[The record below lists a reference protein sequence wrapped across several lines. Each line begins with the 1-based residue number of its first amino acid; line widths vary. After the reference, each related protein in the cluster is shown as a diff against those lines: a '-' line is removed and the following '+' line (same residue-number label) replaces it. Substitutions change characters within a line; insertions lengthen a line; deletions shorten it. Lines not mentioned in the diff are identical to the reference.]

1 MDTAQRIT
9 RITTPTSTGSGYL
22 IGPRLVLTSAHTVP
36 DVGGRVQVHTAT
48 DHRPRT
54 GRVLWR
60 GTPHSHDDA
69 ALVKVTDPDWSEHA
83 VTTRWG
89 RLVTTTP
96 GTPCQVWGFPDL
108 VQRTGRAAETAQLTG
123 TVAPGSHYVNH
134 RHVVDLSAHPPR
146 WLPHE
151 IREQEQ
157 TGQRRSLWAGLSGA
171 AMRCG
176 DGELVVGV
184 VAADPEHRDHAA
196 LEVVPAYVLHH
207 DPAFRTVLAQH
218 GVPLALEPVEFAHL
232 AHSPRA
238 HHRPSPAALLEAHRQ
253 VVDFHG
259 REETMRTLL
268 EWCQG
273 EEPLTA
279 AVVHGPGGQGKT
291 RLAHEL
297 TARLAAPD
305 PQGRRWATVWLRQDT
320 TVEELGPVKEATA
333 PLLVVVDYAETRTA
347 QLVRLLQLCDRPPGH
362 APVRLLLLVRTLGE
376 WWDQVNTATGH
387 LLADLALQLP
397 LPPLAPRATERAREY
412 RTALGHLAEALPTAR
427 TPRPADW
434 ARIAAHLADPD
445 LSGPEWETV
454 LSVHMRALADLLDAT
469 QDPTAVT
476 ADTAV
481 EGRVLAHEF
490 RYWDHSAAAYGLGDA
505 DLSQPLRD
513 VLALA
518 FALTP
523 AGVEEADELLGSTAA
538 LEGQTTARRH
548 QIRLWA
554 GGLYPPDGERMW
566 GHLQPDRLLEYFL
579 GQRLQRTPALFDPH
593 LDTVATADAER
604 LVTLYAR
611 AAAHPAL
618 PSVGGLLTGLCTG
631 HIRTLGPAVVDV
643 ATQVEHPGPLL
654 RALEEATDDPD
665 TSPEVL
671 RDLLNALPLSSQRLA
686 VWAERLTARLVQ
698 TRREQA
704 EQDPDAH
711 LDGLAMALQN
721 RALRLGELGR
731 PEQALEA
738 NDEALRHY
746 RTLARQHPDTHLPH
760 LALALNNQSIYL
772 SGMGRVEQAL
782 EAITEALQH
791 YRTLARQHP
800 DAHLPDLAMAL
811 NNQALRMSDMGQ
823 AEQALQAIDEALQRY
838 RTLARQLPD
847 AHLPDLAMALN
858 NRATRLAQL
867 GRPEQAL
874 QAIDEALQHYR
885 TLARQLPDA
894 HLPDLARSLDN
905 RATRLAQ
912 LGRPEQAL
920 QAIDEAVDI
929 RRTLARQLPDTHL
942 PDLAGS
948 LNNQALHMSDMGQA
962 EQALEAITEA
972 VQHYR
977 LLVQQR
983 TEAHLPALAMA
994 LNNQSTRLAE
1004 LGRPEQALEAID
1016 EAVDIRRTLARQL
1029 PDAYLPDLAASLNN
1043 QALRLST
1050 LGQTEQ
1056 ALASIT
1062 EAVDI
1067 RRALARQLPDT
1078 HLPDLAMVLNNQSVR
1093 LGALKRTKEALEAI
1107 DEAVDIRRN
1116 LARQLPDAYLPDL
1129 AASLNNQAL
1138 RLADLGRTE
1147 EALKAI
1153 TEAVDISRPLARQRP
1168 DVHLPDLAR
1177 ALNNQARSL
1186 SALGQSEQA
1195 LRAVTEAVGIR
1206 RTLARQ
1212 LPDAYLP
1219 DLAASLSTQARLLS
1233 KLGQTEQALAS
1244 ITEDVRIRTALAEKR
1259 PALYQRALEHSLRL
1273 LEDLRGSGTGRR

>member
-9 RITTPTSTGSGYL
+9 LITTPTSTGSGYL
-22 IGPRLVLTSAHTVP
+22 IAPRLVLTSAHTVP

-48 DHRPRT
+48 DHRPRA
-54 GRVLWR
+54 GQVVWR

-69 ALVKVTDPDWSEHA
+69 ALVEVTDPDWTEHP

-108 VQRTGRAAETAQLTG
+108 VQRAGRAAETAQLAG

-134 RHVVDLSAHPPR
+134 RHVMDLSAHPPR

-151 IREQEQ
+151 VREQER

-207 DPAFRTVLAQH
+207 DPAFRAVLAEH
-218 GVPLALEPVEFAHL
+218 GVPLVLEPVELAHL
-232 AHSPRA
+232 AHTPRA

-273 EEPLTA
+273 TEPLTA

-297 TARLAAPD
+297 TARLAEPD
-305 PQGRRWATVWLRQDT
+305 PQGRRWATVWLRQDA

-387 LLADLALQLP
+387 LLADLAVQLP

-434 ARIAAHLADPD
+434 ARVADGLADPD

-505 DLSQPLRD
+505 DLAQPLRD
-513 VLALA
+513 VLALVFTLA
-518 FALTP
+518 P
-523 AGVEEADELLGSTAA
+523 AGVEEADELLESAA
-538 LEGQTTARRH
+538 VLQGQSTARRH

-554 GGLYPPDGERMW
+554 GGLYPADGERMW

-579 GQRLQRTPALFDPH
+579 GQRLQRDPALFDPH

-618 PSVGGLLTGLCTG
+618 SAVKGHLSALCTR
-631 HIRTLGPAVVDV
+631 HIHTLGPAVVDV

-654 RALEEATDDPD
+654 RALEDVTDDPD

-671 RDLLNALPLSSQRLA
+671 GRLSDALPLSSQRLA
-686 VWAERLTARLVQ
+686 VWAERLTACLVGV
-698 TRREQA
+698 RRGPAAQN
-704 EQDPDAH
+704 PDAH
-711 LDGLAMALQN
+711 L
-721 RALRLGELGR
+721 
-731 PEQALEA
+731 
-738 NDEALRHY
+738 
-746 RTLARQHPDTHLPH
+746 
-760 LALALNNQSIYL
+760 S
-772 SGMGRVEQAL
+772 
-782 EAITEALQH
+782 
-791 YRTLARQHP
+791 
-800 DAHLPDLAMAL
+800 
-811 NNQALRMSDMGQ
+811 
-823 AEQALQAIDEALQRY
+823 
-838 RTLARQLPD
+838 
-847 AHLPDLAMALN
+847 
-858 NRATRLAQL
+858 
-867 GRPEQAL
+867 
-874 QAIDEALQHYR
+874 
-885 TLARQLPDA
+885 
-894 HLPDLARSLDN
+894 
-905 RATRLAQ
+905 
-912 LGRPEQAL
+912 
-920 QAIDEAVDI
+920 
-929 RRTLARQLPDTHL
+929 
-942 PDLAGS
+942 DLAGS
-948 LNNQALHMSDMGQA
+948 LNNQALTLRALGRVD
-962 EQALEAITEA
+962 EALEASTEAVEHYRALTEQRPDAHLSGLALALNTRALTLRDSERFEEAFEAGTEA

-977 LLVQQR
+977 ALAQR
-983 TEAHLPALAMA
+983 RPDAYLSDLALALNTRALTLRALGRVDEALEASTEAVQHYRALTEQRPDAYLTSLAMA
-994 LNNQSTRLAE
+994 LSNQAIYLNALKRVDE
-1004 LGRPEQALEAID
+1004 ALEAGT
-1016 EAVDIRRTLARQL
+1016 EAVEHYRSLAEQRPDTYLSDLALALGNQAGHLSALERDEEAVEAITRAVGITRALSEQHPDVHLPKLADYLDYHVNILTKLGRVSEALDVMSEAVGVHRSLADPERDEEVLEATTRTVRQYEALAEQH
-1029 PDAYLPDLAASLNN
+1029 PEAYLPDLAASLHD
-1043 QALRLST
+1043 QAGQ
-1050 LGQTEQ
+1050 LGE
-1056 ALASIT
+1056 
-1062 EAVDI
+1062 
-1067 RRALARQLPDT
+1067 LARLE
-1078 HLPDLAMVLNNQSVR
+1078 
-1093 LGALKRTKEALEAI
+1093 EALEAI
-1107 DEAVDIRRN
+1107 TKAVGIRRI
-1116 LARQLPDAYLPDL
+1116 LAEQDPEAYLPDL
-1129 AASLNNQAL
+1129 AASLHDQAGRL
-1138 RLADLGRTE
+1138 QMLKRAEEGLEVIGEAVNIRLDLADQHPEAHLSGLSESLGSVGRILVALGRHTE
-1147 EALKAI
+1147 SFAYFEESTRIKLELGNPKKA
-1153 TEAVDISRPLARQRP
+1153 
-1168 DVHLPDLAR
+1168 
-1177 ALNNQARSL
+1177 
-1186 SALGQSEQA
+1186 G
-1195 LRAVTEAVGIR
+1195 
-1206 RTLARQ
+1206 
-1212 LPDAYLP
+1212 DA
-1219 DLAASLSTQARLLS
+1219 S
-1233 KLGQTEQALAS
+1233 
-1244 ITEDVRIRTALAEKR
+1244 
-1259 PALYQRALEHSLRL
+1259 
-1273 LEDLRGSGTGRR
+1273 